1 MFQRAQYI
9 LASQSRRQLIMD
21 VERANGPRNV
31 VVRNF
36 AEDEKEH
43 EVAIEQRATAIPA
56 LILKARCAAT
66 SPRGEPTKSPML
78 IGESEREDRW
88 MVMPVV
94 QRGGKNYPDWVL
106 LSIARSMSSL

>member
-43 EVAIEQRATAIPA
+43 EVAIEQP
-56 LILKARCAAT
+56 
-66 SPRGEPTKSPML
+66 
-78 IGESEREDRW
+78 IGAPHDFEREVAGHGAEHKLRGDFTARRADQVADADR
-88 MVMPVV
+88 
-94 QRGGKNYPDWVL
+94 R
-106 LSIARSMSSL
+106 I